1 MLAQALDVLHEVPG
15 GVVDKTRVGSA
26 LAAST
31 LIKKDNSVASGI
43 EETAHLGFRAPTGST
58 VQEDHGL
65 ATSIAAFLEID
76 FVQLR
81 YAQKAFAVG
90 PDCGVEGAAYGLH
103 VNRSS
108 HDWRTSVE
116 TVDRSQLD
124 AFVGTYQSVT
134 RSLHL
139 HA

>member
-1 MLAQALDVLHEVPG
+1 
-15 GVVDKTRVGSA
+15 
-26 LAAST
+26 
-31 LIKKDNSVASGI
+31 
-43 EETAHLGFRAPTGST
+43 

-90 PDCGVEGAAYGLH
+90 PDCGVEGAACGLH

-116 TVDRSQLD
+116 TLDPSQLD

-134 RSLHL
+134 RNLHL